1 MKFIKTT
8 TSGGLVFLMP
18 ATVRGVGRRDCG
30 ESGHSRY
37 TTGIDELDETCIVLH
52 GQRLTL

>member
-18 ATVRGVGRRDCG
+18 ATVRGVGRRDYG
-30 ESGHSRY
+30 ESGRSRY
-37 TTGIDELDETCIVLH
+37 TASIDELDETCIALH
-52 GQRLTL
+52 SLRLTL